1 MNATSAS
8 FDTFVCN
15 DWPLAKCC
23 AMAAGPDGRFVDNC
37 ISLLCSV
44 CEPKLFRIWNRPKE
58 VPNKS
63 YLFAASWLGS
73 SRSRR
78 QLRGTLGLPPRPA
91 FFQKRFHRLQMTTT
105 DRPSKIVGVRF
116 TRAERKAFD
125 RAAKKAGLSLSN
137 YLRKKLG
144 LSRKP

>member
-105 DRPSKIVGVRF
+105 DRPSNPREKTERTKTTSPRKRWDF
-116 TRAERKAFD
+116 QASAEHFC
-125 RAAKKAGLSLSN
+125 
-137 YLRKKLG
+137 
-144 LSRKP
+144 

>member
-44 CEPKLFRIWNRPKE
+44 CEPKLFPKK
-58 VPNKS
+58 VPP
-63 YLFAASWLGS
+63 FANDDD
-73 SRSRR
+73 
-78 QLRGTLGLPPRPA
+78 RPA
-91 FFQKRFHRLQMTTT
+91 IECARKNPREKTERTKTTSPRKRWDFQA
-105 DRPSKIVGVRF
+105 S
-116 TRAERKAFD
+116 AEHFC
-125 RAAKKAGLSLSN
+125 
-137 YLRKKLG
+137 
-144 LSRKP
+144 